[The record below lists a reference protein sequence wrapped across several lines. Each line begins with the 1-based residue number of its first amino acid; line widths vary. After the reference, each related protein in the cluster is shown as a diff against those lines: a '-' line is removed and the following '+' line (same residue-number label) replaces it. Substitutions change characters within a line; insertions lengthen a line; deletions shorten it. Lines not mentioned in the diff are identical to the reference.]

1 MIATADKVLFPLA
14 GRRVWVAGH
23 KGMVGSAIVRRLR
36 RSDCEILTVDR
47 RTVDLTRQK
56 EVEEWVAAHRPDA
69 IFMAAAEVG
78 GIHANNSRPAD
89 FIYDNLAIE
98 VATIQAAKLAG
109 VKKFLFLGSS
119 CIYPRLAPQ
128 PMKEDALLTG
138 PLEPTNQWYAIAKI
152 AGLMQCQA
160 YREQYGCD
168 FISAMPTNLYGPG
181 DNFDLEGAHVLP
193 ALLRRFRAAA
203 LAGDAKVTIW
213 GTGAP
218 RREFLHVDDCA
229 DALVFLLRH
238 YSQAETINVGVGCDV
253 TISELAQMVAGATGF
268 TGEIAFDTSRPD
280 GTPRKLLDVGRLTAL
295 GWQAR
300 ICLKQGIA
308 STYDWLNCELSQGI
322 APRGF
327 PEGPSYAAQGDAAL
341 AGERREAA
349 KADKLG
355 GSQS

>member
-1 MIATADKVLFPLA
+1 MAPNELPFRIE
-14 GRRVWVAGH
+14 GRRIWVAGH
-23 KGMVGSAIVRRLR
+23 RGMVGSAVVRRLAGE
-36 RSDCEILTVDR
+36 DCEVLTVDR
-47 RTVDLTRQK
+47 DRLDLRRQAD
-56 EVEEWVAAHRPDA
+56 VQAWMHAAKPDA
-69 IFMAAAEVG
+69 VILAAARVG
-78 GIHANNSRPAD
+78 GIHANASRPAD
-89 FIYDNLAIE
+89 FLDDNLALQTNVIH
-98 VATIQAAKLAG
+98 TAAEIGVRKL
-109 VKKFLFLGSS
+109 LFLGSS

-128 PMKEDALLTG
+128 PIHESALLTG

-160 YREQYGCD
+160 YREQYGRD

-193 ALLRRFRAAA
+193 ALLRRFRAAT

-213 GTGAP
+213 GSGTP

-238 YSQAETINVGVGCDV
+238 YSAAETINVGVGRDV
-253 TISELAQMVAGATGF
+253 TISELARIVAGVTGY
-268 TGEIAFDTSRPD
+268 TGEIALDTSRPD

-300 ICLKQGIA
+300 IGLTEGIA
-308 STYDWLNCELSQGI
+308 STYQWLDRELSQGS

-327 PEGPSYAAQGDAAL
+327 NTPERAA
-341 AGERREAA
+341 
-349 KADKLG
+349 
-355 GSQS
+355 